1 MTLTEMLEE
10 ESKELGSI
18 LRVSETKEI
27 FKQWLKEVG
36 LSDHDT
42 IGKGGYIF
50 SATESTR
57 DLLILLVDE
66 PSKEDCSV
74 SL

>member
-1 MTLTEMLEE
+1 MTLTEMLE
-10 ESKELGSI
+10 KHDTYPGGI
-18 LRVSETKEI
+18 PIQTIKDT

-42 IGKGGYIF
+42 IGKGGCIF

-57 DLLILLVDE
+57 KLLILLVDE
-66 PSKEDCSV
+66 PSKGDCSV

>member
-1 MTLTEMLEE
+1 MTLTEMLE
-10 ESKELGSI
+10 KHDTYPGGI
-18 LRVSETKEI
+18 PIQTIKDT

-36 LSDHDT
+36 LPDYDT
-42 IGKGGYIF
+42 IGKGGFIF

-66 PSKEDCSV
+66 PSKENCSASV
-74 SL
+74 